1 MRPEEMEL
9 RLSYLDEQL
18 ETGGISLGDFLQGL
32 YDLIGGVLRTGD
44 DDLISGLAIHLQP
57 TKPWEASR

>member
-1 MRPEEMEL
+1 MQQEEIEL
-9 RLSYLDEQL
+9 RLRYLDEQL

-57 TKPWEASR
+57 TKP